1 MIGMEQL
8 NGDRSEVAQVDG
20 NRQGM
25 MVEPGK
31 FGSGPF
37 TLDRFTTGR
46 REDDQSATVQLEE
59 HRSGGHILEPSVVG
73 APIPDFSEF
82 LGEPLAMPV
91 RMGGDQLLKFK
102 EILFGEDAALN
113 TERFWH
119 KPEGSK
125 ADASESSWKFLTA
138 SENR

>member
-1 MIGMEQL
+1 MEQL
-8 NGDRSEVAQVDG
+8 DSDWGEVPQVGGNGQW
-20 NRQGM
+20 M
-25 MVEPGK
+25 MLKPRK

-37 TLDRFTTGR
+37 TLGRFTTGR
-46 REDDQSATVQLEE
+46 REDDQSATMQFEE
-59 HRSGGHILEPSVVG
+59 HRSSGHILEPPVIG

-82 LGEPLAMPV
+82 LGEPIAMPV
-91 RMGGDQLLKFK
+91 RMDGDQLLKFK
-102 EILFGEDAALN
+102 EMLLGEDAALD

-125 ADASESSWKFLTA
+125 ADGGESSEELLAA